1 MDNLTVSASI
11 LDLGFISWS
20 KSSTKIASANPEP
33 IDLKGSTYAGMI
45 DPAHPQSSVTGAL
58 NQLQSDAENYMDLVT
73 QGDVLNYDMLQLE
86 VSDAKES
93 RKSRLAS
100 TLVLGA
106 EYGFFNNKLAVGVLS
121 TTRFVQPDAL
131 TELTFSANY
140 RPKSWFNVALSYSAI
155 QSAGK
160 SFGLGL
166 KLGPLFVGTDY
177 MFLGKNSNSVNGFVG
192 VSIPLGGRKA
202 SKEG

>member
-1 MDNLTVSASI
+1 MINITDPQN
-11 LDLGFISWS
+11 
-20 KSSTKIASANPEP
+20 IAS
-33 IDLKGSTYAGMI
+33 
-45 DPAHPQSSVTGAL
+45 SVKGAL
-58 NQLQSDAENYMDLVT
+58 NQLQSDTENYMDLVT

-86 VSDAKES
+86 VGEAKES

-166 KLGPLFVGTDY
+166 KLGPI
-177 MFLGKNSNSVNGFVG
+177 FLEPTICS
-192 VSIPLGGRKA
+192 
-202 SKEG
+202 

>member
-1 MDNLTVSASI
+1 MISNRCARKSLLINCNSIISKNYLRFLVDNNVT
-11 LDLGFISWS
+11 
-20 KSSTKIASANPEP
+20 
-33 IDLKGSTYAGMI
+33 
-45 DPAHPQSSVTGAL
+45 DPQNSVKGAL
-58 NQLQSDAENYMDLVT
+58 NQLQNDTENYMDLVT

-86 VSDAKES
+86 VGEAKES

-131 TELTFSANY
+131 TELTLSANY

-166 KLGPLFVGTDY
+166 KLGPIFLGTDY
-177 MFLGKNSNSVNGFVG
+177 MFLGKNSNSVNGFIG
-192 VSIPLGGRKA
+192 VSIPLNKRKA
-202 SKEG
+202 CCKQGKIGRASCRERV

>member
-1 MDNLTVSASI
+1 MHFAIHIV
-11 LDLGFISWS
+11 WR
-20 KSSTKIASANPEP
+20 ANV
-33 IDLKGSTYAGMI
+33 ICTY
-45 DPAHPQSSVTGAL
+45 
-58 NQLQSDAENYMDLVT
+58 
-73 QGDVLNYDMLQLE
+73 
-86 VSDAKES
+86 
-93 RKSRLAS
+93 RKSGIARKTTVAYPELRL
-100 TLVLGA
+100 LGA

-131 TELTFSANY
+131 TELTLSANY

-166 KLGPLFVGTDY
+166 KLGPVFVGTDY
-177 MFLGKNSNSVNGFVG
+177 MFLGKNSNTVNGFVG

-202 SKEG
+202 NKEG

>member
-1 MDNLTVSASI
+1 
-11 LDLGFISWS
+11 
-20 KSSTKIASANPEP
+20 
-33 IDLKGSTYAGMI
+33 MI
-45 DPAHPQSSVTGAL
+45 NITDPQNSVKGAL
-58 NQLQSDAENYMDLVT
+58 NQLQNDTENYMDLVT

-86 VSDAKES
+86 VGEAKES

-131 TELTFSANY
+131 TELTLSANY

-166 KLGPLFVGTDY
+166 KLGPIFLGTDY
-177 MFLGKNSNSVNGFVG
+177 MFLGKNSNSVNGFIG
-192 VSIPLGGRKA
+192 VSIPLNKRKA
-202 SKEG
+202 AVKRQLFYYSFSNSPIKKLVSAFNNLTFLILPHSSASDRT

>member
-1 MDNLTVSASI
+1 MMKHDDTTMWFTQAFTGFAMFFLGSAHLLMMMVQADTI
-11 LDLGFISWS
+11 GPYG
-20 KSSTKIASANPEP
+20 SSTRM
-33 IDLKGSTYAGMI
+33 Y
-45 DPAHPQSSVTGAL
+45 
-58 NQLQSDAENYMDLVT
+58 SDVMWPFYLLLLLAVEFHGGIGLYRLCVKW
-73 QGDVLNYDMLQLE
+73 GWFEGV
-86 VSDAKES
+86 DAKES